1 MPSTHVV
8 VQGEHLSSIAD
19 QYGFTDYTV
28 IWNDANNATLKQQR
42 VNPNVLQA
50 GDSVYIPDKQVKDES
65 GATTQRHVFNLKQ
78 SPLTLRLLF
87 VDAYENPVANAPCT
101 LILGSEKLSL
111 TSDGTGK
118 LEKRITPSA
127 SAGTVVL
134 GTADTPY
141 QDDQLQISI
150 GELDPIDSLSGQ
162 AARLNNLGYFAGA
175 PDTADDAQFKSAVEE
190 FQCDESITPVDGLP
204 GSQTQDKLKQVY
216 GC

>member
-1 MPSTHVV
+1 MPSTHTV

-19 QYGFTDYTV
+19 QYGFTDYNV
-28 IWNDANNATLKQQR
+28 IWNDANNADLKQQR

-50 GDSVYIPDKQVKDES
+50 GDSVYIPDKQQKDES
-65 GATTQRHVFNLKQ
+65 GATTQRHIFNLNQ
-78 SPLTLRLLF
+78 TPLMLRLLF
-87 VDAYENPVANAPCT
+87 EDAYEKPVANAPCT
-101 LILGSEKLSL
+101 LYLGQDKSSV

-118 LEKRITPSA
+118 LEKRITPKDTS
-127 SAGTVVL
+127 GTVVL

-162 AARLNNLGYFAGA
+162 AARLNNLGYFAGTPA
-175 PDTADDAQFKSAVEE
+175 TADDAQFESAVEE
-190 FQCDESITPVDGLP
+190 FQCDQSLLPVDGVP
-204 GSQTQDKLKQVY
+204 GAQTQAKLKAVH

>member
-28 IWNDANNATLKQQR
+28 IWNDPNNAMLKQQR

-50 GDSVYIPDKQVKDES
+50 GDSVYIPDKQQKDES
-65 GATTQRHVFNLKQ
+65 GGTTQRHIFNLKQ
-78 SPLTLRLLF
+78 SALMLRIVF
-87 VDAYENPVANAPCT
+87 EDSYEKPVANAPCT
-101 LILGSEKLSL
+101 LYLGQEKSSL
-111 TSDGTGK
+111 ISDKAGK
-118 LEKRITPSA
+118 LEKRIAPSDA
-127 SAGTVVL
+127 GGTVVL
-134 GTADTPY
+134 GTDDTPY

-162 AARLNNLGYFAGA
+162 AARLNNLGYSAGTPA
-175 PDTADDAQFKSAVEE
+175 TVDDPQFESAVEE
-190 FQCDESITPVDGLP
+190 FQCDQSLLPVDGVP
-204 GSQTQDKLKQVY
+204 GPQTQARLKQVH